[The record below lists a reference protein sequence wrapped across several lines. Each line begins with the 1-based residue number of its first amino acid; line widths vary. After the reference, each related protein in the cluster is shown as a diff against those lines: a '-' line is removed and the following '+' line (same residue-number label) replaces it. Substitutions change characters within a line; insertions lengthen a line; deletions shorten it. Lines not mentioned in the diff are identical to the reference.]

1 MKTENKQALK
11 GLLLIVLAIVCTIGI
26 PTYQLSRLQKKY
38 NTENVE
44 LEMLYNPLNY
54 SLLCGK
60 SLHFK
65 VNTSKT
71 KYVCTNIFYDLEK

>member
-1 MKTENKQALK
+1 METQNKQALK
-11 GLLLIVLAIVCTIGI
+11 GLLLIVLAIVCVIGI

-60 SLHFK
+60 STRYCVGK
-65 VNTSKT
+65 VCILK
-71 KYVCTNIFYDLEK
+71 